1 MSWTLTLK
9 QKDAPGVGAHF
20 IFSFKVQNYAGLIQK
35 VRFHLKK
42 KVLFL
47 PGISLCQEAQGS
59 NKVCQGSKCAS
70 VNIMTVSAKIK

>member
-9 QKDAPGVGAHF
+9 QKDASRVGAHS

-35 VRFHLKK
+35 IHFHSK

-47 PGISLCQEAQGS
+47 PGISLCQGS